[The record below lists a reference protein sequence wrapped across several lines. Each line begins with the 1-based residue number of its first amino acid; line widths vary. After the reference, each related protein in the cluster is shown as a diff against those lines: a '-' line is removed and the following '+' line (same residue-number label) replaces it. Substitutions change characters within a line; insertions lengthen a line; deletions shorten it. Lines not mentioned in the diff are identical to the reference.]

1 MSNMLPFLII
11 FLIGIIVT
19 PNAFAE
25 TANVPAWIK
34 NNAGWWA
41 SDMIDD
47 SSFLQGIQYLIKE
60 GIMVIPPT
68 ETTELVET
76 QKIPS
81 WIKNNAGWWANGQID
96 DNSFV
101 LGIQWLVSNG
111 IIVVEGKLIHTDEE
125 LRVAFIGD
133 QGLSA
138 NAVAVL
144 NLIKHEGAHMVL
156 HQGDFDYS
164 DDPDA
169 WDRMIS
175 NVLGDDFPYFG
186 TIGTHDKLKW
196 IEYQQK
202 LFDRVKKN
210 PDAKCIGELGVKS
223 SCTYMGLFFVQTGPG
238 LWGSDHGS
246 FIENQLKND
255 DHAWRVCSWSG
266 NMTPM
271 QIGEKENEVGW
282 EVYENCKN
290 AGAVIATAHEHSYSR
305 TKTLI
310 DIENQIVDTQWSE
323 PDKLKVDEGSTFVF
337 VSGLGGTNIRDQ
349 DRCLPVSYPY
359 GCNGEWASV
368 YTSDQDA
375 TYGALFCTFNTFGQ
389 PNKAYCYFKNIDG
402 NIIDEFIVT
411 NFIGVDDTS
420 SNLHEADYSGKDLS
434 GKDLA
439 GMMLVGADLSNSNL
453 SNADLSGTTLI
464 GADLSN
470 AILTGADLTGT
481 VLANANL
488 SGTVLT
494 DVDISRTVLRGAD
507 FTSANLT
514 GVDLSGLDLSRAI
527 FDRTDLSHSNLAD
540 AYLYRTILAGV
551 ADLTGTVLT
560 GTDISHSNLTGA
572 DLSNKDLT
580 GTVFDDADL
589 TDAILPDHLSENNF
603 SRATLNGVDLS
614 GKDLSNSDFS
624 HSKLDGANM
633 KNADLTGAKFVDVDF
648 TKIKNKSLAGA
659 DLTFTSLAYSNLS
672 GVSLD
677 GAILLENNFKK
688 ANLSGIDFTV
698 VSNASIYGSIFHEA
712 DLSNANFEGMT
723 LSDGKV
729 WVQTLLYEKEKW
741 EKYADK
747 SNAELTEI
755 FFGDFPNKLVV
766 GTKIV
771 GDELEIH
778 YLYYTSFNNGN
789 LHNANFFGTY
799 FGVSKLVSATLTDA
813 DLRNADLT
821 NSNLR
826 EADLTGANLQNT
838 IVDGVKL
845 EGAILKC

>member
-1 MSNMLPFLII
+1 
-11 FLIGIIVT
+11 
-19 PNAFAE
+19 
-25 TANVPAWIK
+25 
-34 NNAGWWA
+34 
-41 SDMIDD
+41 
-47 SSFLQGIQYLIKE
+47 
-60 GIMVIPPT
+60 
-68 ETTELVET
+68 
-76 QKIPS
+76 
-81 WIKNNAGWWANGQID
+81 
-96 DNSFV
+96 
-101 LGIQWLVSNG
+101 
-111 IIVVEGKLIHTDEE
+111 
-125 LRVAFIGD
+125 
-133 QGLSA
+133 
-138 NAVAVL
+138 
-144 NLIKHEGAHMVL
+144 
-156 HQGDFDYS
+156 
-164 DDPDA
+164 
-169 WDRMIS
+169 MIS

-266 NMTPM
+266 NMTSM

-494 DVDISRTVLRGAD
+494 DVDISRTVLMGAD

-572 DLSNKDLT
+572 DQSNKDLT

-624 HSKLDGANM
+624 HSKLGGANM

-826 EADLTGANLQNT
+826 NADLTGANLQNT

-845 EGAILKC
+845 EGAILKCKNNPICVN